1 VGRMLPPAAPVLAY
15 LASCHPGLTFPAQ
28 LSSPLPLPPL
38 AMAAALDFIQ
48 RCIKVG
54 RSRLSLSKPR

>member
-1 VGRMLPPAAPVLAY
+1 
-15 LASCHPGLTFPAQ
+15 
-28 LSSPLPLPPL
+28 
-38 AMAAALDFIQ
+38 MAAALDFIQ